1 MWKQFDVDAKKKMT
15 DVYNI
20 EYEKYK
26 ENMKL
31 YKESLTNDQK
41 NELFRRKYEQVEQ
54 KTKRKLKKVCI
65 KI

>member
-41 NELFRRKYEQVEQ
+41 NELFRRKYKQVEQ

-65 KI
+65 